1 MAVCNTPIVA
11 HLTILIWQKDT
22 MTALQAL
29 LGFTAWTMALIGLVF
44 GYRGLAYLKGT
55 PITHWPRG
63 VRHADDPA
71 LLHRIEDAHAN
82 CLENLPLLAV
92 LVLVA
97 AAMAKLPAIDTLAA
111 CVLYCR
117 IGQSLAHLWGVGSM
131 LVHIRAALWAGQL
144 ALFVMIFVKLLGS

>member
-1 MAVCNTPIVA
+1 
-11 HLTILIWQKDT
+11 LIDQKDT

-29 LGFTAWTMALIGLVF
+29 LGFTAWTLALIGLVF

-55 PITHWPRG
+55 PITHWQRG

-82 CLENLPLLAV
+82 CLENLPVFAV

-97 AAMAKLPAIDTLAA
+97 ATQGKLASIDVLAA
-111 CVLYCR
+111 CVFYCR
-117 IGQSLAHLWGVGSM
+117 VAQSLMHLWGTGS
-131 LVHIRAALWAGQL
+131 LQVHLRAIFWAGQL
-144 ALFVMIFVKLLGS
+144 ALFVMMFLRLLA